1 MEINKITHEIIGAAI
16 DVHSELGPGLL
27 ESAYHECLF
36 FELKERGLKVEK
48 EKELP
53 LVYKDVQMESA
64 FRADLMVEDKV
75 IVELKA
81 VKDIEDIHIAQML
94 TYLKLSNKEIGLL
107 INFNVTLMKH
117 GITRLI
123 NKYYSAN

>member
-1 MEINKITHEIIGAAI
+1 MEINKITHEIIGAAL

-27 ESAYHECLF
+27 
-36 FELKERGLKVEK
+36 ERGLKVEK

-53 LVYKDVQMESA
+53 LIYKDVRMDTA
-64 FRADLMVEDKV
+64 FRVDLMVEDKV

-81 VKDIEDIHIAQML
+81 VKDIEDIHIAQVL

-107 INFNVTLMKH
+107 MNFNVTMMKH

-123 NKYYSAN
+123 NKYYEAK

>member
-1 MEINKITHEIIGAAI
+1 METNKITHEIIGAAI

-27 ESAYHECLF
+27 ESAYHECF
-36 FELKERGLKVEK
+36 YFELMERGLRVQK

-53 LVYKDVQMESA
+53 LVYKDVRMDTA

-81 VKDIEDIHIAQML
+81 VKDIEDIHIAQVL
-94 TYLKLSNKEIGLL
+94 TYLKLTNKEIGLL
-107 INFNVTLMKH
+107 MNFNVTRMKS

-123 NKYYSAN
+123 NKYYDK